1 MRLFGK
7 NYKALSD
14 EELMTLYTKGDHSAF
29 QEVYNRYEKFMVNFF
44 YRKLWNDRIKAE
56 DFAHDLFTKI
66 IDNPNLFDAQR
77 NFKAWIFSVAN
88 NMCKNEYKK
97 QEIRKNTGYDVPEHY
112 QGTDQND
119 GADKEV
125 DKASFNQVLQ
135 KELDKLGDK
144 HKEVFMLRH
153 FDGLSLEEIAETLDI
168 NTGTVKSRLHHA
180 TKTVADKLE
189 IFRKTL
195 LKE

>member
-125 DKASFNQVLQ
+125 DKASFNEVLQ